1 MGQSIIGSLPPLYLQ
16 WKGHSI
22 TIVGIRKVVNK
33 TTATDDGQ
41 QHPPPSF
48 TLIIFCPQKNV
59 SDIKSTLMREF
70 ESKINDMSSLG
81 GGGGGKTNNNN
92 INNNC
97 WPVLELPANK
107 LLQKDCQILLS
118 TARVIDEKES
128 NRRKFCSINLG
139 FLNAVSNDYT

>member
-1 MGQSIIGSLPPLYLQ
+1 MVSP
-16 WKGHSI
+16 
-22 TIVGIRKVVNK
+22 
-33 TTATDDGQ
+33 ATDDGQ
-41 QHPPPSF
+41 HHPPSF

-70 ESKINDMSSLG
+70 ETKINDVSLS
-81 GGGGGKTNNNN
+81 GGGGKTNNNV
-92 INNNC
+92 NN

-128 NRRKFCSINLG
+128 NRRKFCFINLG
-139 FLNAVSNDYT
+139 FLNAVSNDYS